1 MRKELVPFFVAFFLF
16 VMPCFAQQAK
26 KPTIMVV
33 PDKGWCVRNHVVDA
47 TGNPDYSKA
56 VNDENMSGLISV
68 MGDIMAERGYP
79 LKHLRACLDELNNEQ
94 ALDTQMLSKGDGEI
108 VENDLDKLT
117 RVAQADIL
125 VTLSYKVQPAGPR
138 RVVEFNVTGLDA
150 ATSKQLSG
158 DVGNSSASSAPIPS
172 LLKESVLGF
181 MDNFCSKIN
190 RHFDDIAANGRE
202 GKIIFKMA
210 TDCTRTFESEV
221 YLNGQSG
228 ELSEVIDYWFNENAV
243 NGAYNIEGQTRNRLA
258 FDQVRF
264 PLFGSSKFGGKPKAL
279 DAQGFVRP
287 IERFLAQ
294 FNISAAFVPIGIGKV
309 FVILG
314 DK

>member
-1 MRKELVPFFVAFFLF
+1 MKKELSICLVLLTALTA
-16 VMPCFAQQAK
+16 MAQQAK

-33 PDKGWCVRNHVVDA
+33 PDKGWCVRNGAVDE
-47 TGNPDYSKA
+47 TGSPDYNKA
-56 VNDENMSGLISV
+56 LLNEDMAGIISA

-79 LKHLRACLDELNNEQ
+79 LKLLSACLDEINNEQ
-94 ALDTQMLSKGDGEI
+94 ALDLEMKSKDDGEI

-117 RVAQADIL
+117 RVAGADIL
-125 VTLSYKVQPAGPR
+125 VTLSYKLQPTGPR
-138 RVVEFNVTGLDA
+138 RIVEFNVTGIDA

-172 LLKESVLGF
+172 LIKESVLGF
-181 MDNFCSKIN
+181 MDNFCAKIN

-210 TDCTRTFESEV
+210 TDCSKTFESEV
-221 YLNGQSG
+221 YLNGESG
-228 ELSEVIDYWFNENAV
+228 ELSEVIDFWLNENTV
-243 NGAYNIEGQTRNRLA
+243 HGAYNLDGQTRNRLS

-264 PLFGSSKFGGKPKAL
+264 PLFGESKFGGKAKAL
-279 DAQGFVRP
+279 DAQGFIRP

-294 FNISAAFVPIGIGKV
+294 FNISTAFVPVGIGKV

>member
-1 MRKELVPFFVAFFLF
+1 MKKQIVTFLAIIALSF
-16 VMPCFAQQAK
+16 LACFAQQAK

-33 PDKGWCVRNHVVDA
+33 PDKGWCLRNNVVDA

-56 VNDENMSGLISV
+56 LRDENMAGIISA

-79 LKHLRACLDELNNEQ
+79 LKLLSACLDELNNEQ
-94 ALDTQMLSKGDGEI
+94 AMDMEMLSKGDGEI

-125 VTLSYKVQPAGPR
+125 VPLSYKVQPKGPFK
-138 RVVEFNVTGLDA
+138 VVEFNVMSVDA

-190 RHFDDIAANGRE
+190 RHFDDVAANGRE

-210 TDCTRTFESEV
+210 TDCSRTFESEV

-228 ELSEVIDYWFNENAV
+228 ELSEVIDFWFNENTV
-243 NGAYNIEGQTRNRLA
+243 NSAYNIEGQTRNRLA

-264 PLFGSSKFGGKPKAL
+264 PLFGNSKFGGKPKAL
-279 DAQGFVRP
+279 DAQGFIRP

-294 FNISAAFVPIGIGKV
+294 FNISCAFVPVGIGKV